1 MYYRF
6 SYLLFNNLVSKKM
19 AGARWMIIGFVLTIG
34 VDYTYCS
41 TTTITTASSNE
52 LPETN
57 DQNSPKF
64 TSSPSQ
70 STKRIESTGTG
81 THSPTTTTSETD
93 SQPTAQPSQNS
104 TESIHNDTGPHSTTD
119 SHGDGTTQHK
129 VIGGHEKDDHD
140 TTHGIELFTFNF
152 SNVKYPLVFSLVVIL
167 AGLSKIGFHYSH
179 FLSSKV
185 PESCSLIVIGVIFGV
200 ILHYTGVSENLTLFA
215 PHEFFLFLLPPIIL
229 EAAFSLHDRTFAE
242 NIGGVLLFA
251 VLGTVMNCFLI
262 GLSMWGLYQA
272 GAMEDVQCTL
282 VQFLIFSALIV
293 AVDPV
298 AVLAVFQEIGVNNT
312 LYFLVFG
319 ESLLNDGVTVVL
331 YNVMHVFNK
340 IDTISA
346 GQVFLGVAKFLVV
359 VGFGLLI
366 GIFCGLVSS
375 IITKYTNSVKVVEPL
390 IVFGFAYLSYILS
403 DLFEFSGIISIIAC
417 GIIQVHYAF
426 QNITNKSR
434 MGVKFFSKVMATA
447 SEIIIF
453 LFLGNVTVKTS
464 HAWMTGFSLWALLLC
479 ILYRFLTTYGISFF
493 LNKYSTGRVR
503 KIRLDEMFMIS
514 YGGLRGAVCFSL
526 VALINEDEIPMKNM
540 FVTTTLFIIFFT
552 VFIQGGTIKWLVK
565 KLRVKL
571 ADKDKDMSLNE
582 EISNHVFD
590 HIMAGVEEIIGYTMG
605 DHQVKAKI
613 DHIDD
618 TYIRPVVLRN
628 ASRST
633 LGDISNYYEK
643 LVMKEHYK
651 NLQLSGAKLRRVKT
665 DIRKLDSELAL
676 NTLVHDDDE
685 KEAHDRLHDH
695 VQKRDEE
702 HLEENIK
709 HGENHHKFLADTLHT
724 VRSRL
729 HLNVHDKNLTHDKQH
744 HLISQLRKKYRQ
756 NMAIRERRERESL
769 EQGQTLPS
777 HSLSF
782 NMDGSRA
789 YEERKPSQ
797 VQFTLDDTEQEEA
810 ETEHT
815 QGTDIEYDE
824 NGKATF
830 MF

>member
-1 MYYRF
+1 MA
-6 SYLLFNNLVSKKM
+6 KQKM

-185 PESCSLIVIGVIFGV
+185 PESCSLI
-200 ILHYTGVSENLTLFA
+200 
-215 PHEFFLFLLPPIIL
+215 
-229 EAAFSLHDRTFAE
+229 
-242 NIGGVLLFA
+242 
-251 VLGTVMNCFLI
+251 GTVMNCFLI

>member
-1 MYYRF
+1 MA
-6 SYLLFNNLVSKKM
+6 KQKM

-179 FLSSKV
+179 FLSSKLHWRFGEPYPV
-185 PESCSLIVIGVIFGV
+185 CS
-200 ILHYTGVSENLTLFA
+200 T
-215 PHEFFLFLLPPIIL
+215 
-229 EAAFSLHDRTFAE
+229 R
-242 NIGGVLLFA
+242 VLLVSSA
-251 VLGTVMNCFLI
+251 TGTVMNCFLI

-375 IITKYTNSVKVVEPL
+375 IITKYTNSIENSTIAINTITFVPVVEPL

-503 KIRLDEMFMIS
+503 KIRLDEMFMI
-514 YGGLRGAVCFSL
+514 
-526 VALINEDEIPMKNM
+526 
-540 FVTTTLFIIFFT
+540 
-552 VFIQGGTIKWLVK
+552 GGTIKWLVK

-582 EISNHVFD
+582 EISNHR
-590 HIMAGVEEIIGYTMG
+590 ALQEPS
-605 DHQVKAKI
+605 VKRRQTAK
-613 DHIDD
+613 
-618 TYIRPVVLRN
+618 
-628 ASRST
+628 
-633 LGDISNYYEK
+633 
-643 LVMKEHYK
+643 
-651 NLQLSGAKLRRVKT
+651 
-665 DIRKLDSELAL
+665 SE
-676 NTLVHDDDE
+676 
-685 KEAHDRLHDH
+685 DRY
-695 VQKRDEE
+695 
-702 HLEENIK
+702 
-709 HGENHHKFLADTLHT
+709 
-724 VRSRL
+724 RL